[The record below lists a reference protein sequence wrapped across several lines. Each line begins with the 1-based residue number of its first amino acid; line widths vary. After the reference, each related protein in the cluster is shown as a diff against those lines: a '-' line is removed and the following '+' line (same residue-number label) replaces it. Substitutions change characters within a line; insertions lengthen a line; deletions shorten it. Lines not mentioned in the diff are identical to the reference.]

1 MGIRDTQ
8 EGDRVPVYESEE
20 LTREKL
26 EKLRRK
32 NVCAVCGGWLN
43 TFLGEGGVAFI
54 ACHDWLRTRH
64 DGIKKEARIFEP
76 NIPTRRKAM
85 VKEYGEEKTTTLAKL
100 PISGALTQP
109 QAMHILK
116 LVYPDV
122 PENEI
127 IRTAIFC
134 RDFGLH
140 PLAKE
145 VYLIP
150 FKGKHVMV
158 VGIPASRKMAHN
170 LKGEFSFL
178 DDTPRAATSE
188 EIDKQFGKDSEE
200 AKLNVISV
208 TKLQGEGGNL
218 AIGFG
223 LYPKSENP
231 YGMDKGNTKRNMA
244 NIRSERQAMDRLP
257 GKPLPQVEVIDEAYA
272 EVPDIEGKVVIKT
285 GEIIEGEGKVIEPEP
300 EAEPLSDDLPEPES
314 TDQQP
319 VQPELKPEEK
329 RDERLAPINL
339 VTQVKQLFYRELKKS
354 KDDLGHLINGEK
366 KWGIKDLTNLKTWQ
380 ANELIAIAK
389 KELGEASK

>member
-1 MGIRDTQ
+1 MHYYPEDQSNENLKKIRQ
-8 EGDRVPVYESEE
+8 N
-20 LTREKL
+20 
-26 EKLRRK
+26 
-32 NVCAVCGGWLN
+32 NVCAECGRQLSLYLD
-43 TFLGEGGVAFI
+43 TFDGRTYVACSGQVHKGI
-54 ACHDWLRTRH
+54 AREYKPPREDYESKIRREMELE
-64 DGIKKEARIFEP
+64 KKTGQGASTALAT
-76 NIPTRRKAM
+76 IPRQ
-85 VKEYGEEKTTTLAKL
+85 GQ
-100 PISGALTQP
+100 LTQP

-122 PENEI
+122 PDNEI

-178 DDTPRAATSE
+178 EDTPRAATE
-188 EIDKQFGKDSEE
+188 KEIERQFGKDSDE
-200 AKLNVISV
+200 AKANVISV

-223 LYPKSENP
+223 LYSKDENP

-257 GKPLPQVEVIDEAYA
+257 GKPIPQVEVIDAAYA
-272 EVPDIEGKVVIKT
+272 EVPNVDQIT
-285 GEIIEGEGKVIEPEP
+285 GEIIEGEGTVIEEEKPKPKSKGKKQAELEPETEPEP
-300 EAEPLSDDLPEPES
+300 EPTPPAEKDETVIEAEQLKYIYEQMAIKGWGLPEMSQYCLKEKGWNIRKLS
-314 TDQQP
+314 ELHQWQFD
-319 VQPELKPEEK
+319 ELKDYFEK
-329 RDERLAPINL
+329 E
-339 VTQVKQLFYRELKKS
+339 Q
-354 KDDLGHLINGEK
+354 
-366 KWGIKDLTNLKTWQ
+366 
-380 ANELIAIAK
+380 
-389 KELGEASK
+389 

>member
-1 MGIRDTQ
+1 MPYYLETD
-8 EGDRVPVYESEE
+8 DREQ
-20 LTREKL
+20 LKKL
-26 EKLRRK
+26 LKYQ
-32 NVCAVCGGWLN
+32 VCAKCASRL
-43 TFLGEGGVAFI
+43 EAFYDI
-54 ACHDWLRTRH
+54 DKHLPYLQCKANQNH
-64 DGIKKEARIFEP
+64 DGIKKEARIYEP
-76 NIPTRRKAM
+76 NIPTRRKELE
-85 VKEYGEEKTTTLAKL
+85 KEYGEEKTTALAKL

-178 DDTPRAATSE
+178 DDSPRVATPE
-188 EIDKQFGKDSEE
+188 EIDKQFGKDSDE

-208 TKLQGEGGNL
+208 TKLEGEGGNL

-223 LYPKSENP
+223 LYPKGENP

-272 EVPDIEGKVVIKT
+272 EVPDVGKVEKRT

-300 EAEPLSDDLPEPES
+300 EAELLPDELLEPEP
-314 TDQQP
+314 DQTQEL
-319 VQPELKPEEK
+319 VQPELKPDEK
-329 RDERLAPINL
+329 RDERTAPVSLI
-339 VTQVKQLFYRELKKS
+339 TQVKQLFYRELNMS
-354 KDDLGHLINGEK
+354 QDDLNHLINGEK
-366 KWGIKDLTNLKTWQ
+366 KWVIKSLPNLKTWQ
-380 ANELIAIAK
+380 ANELIAIAR
-389 KELGEASK
+389 KELGKASK